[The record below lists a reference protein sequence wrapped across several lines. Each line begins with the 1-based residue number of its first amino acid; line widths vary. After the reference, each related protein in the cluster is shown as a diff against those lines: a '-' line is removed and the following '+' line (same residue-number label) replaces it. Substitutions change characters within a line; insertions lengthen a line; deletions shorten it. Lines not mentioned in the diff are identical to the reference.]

1 VDPKGVSRPCSRAIG
16 SPIRTCAGQNPFS
29 CTAGFT
35 LIEVLIALAIV
46 AVSLTAIGSLMAASV
61 RGTRAIDRRLSL
73 VETARAVETGLP
85 DRGELAVGSLSGDI
99 AGNRWRVDVAP
110 LVSNLVD
117 PRVATPW
124 VPQSV
129 IIRVESPGGAV
140 LRIDTV
146 RLRRRTGG

>member
-1 VDPKGVSRPCSRAIG
+1 VDTG
-16 SPIRTCAGQNPFS
+16 SPTWS
-29 CTAGFT
+29 SVAGFT
-35 LIEVLIALAIV
+35 LIEVLIALAVV
-46 AVSLTAIGSLMAASV
+46 AVALTAIGSLMAATV
-61 RGTRAIDRRLSL
+61 RGTRAIDRHLSL

-85 DRGELAVGSLSGDI
+85 DRGDLVAGNLSGDI

-110 LVSNLVD
+110 LVSDLVD

-129 IIRVESPGGAV
+129 TIRVQSPGGAV